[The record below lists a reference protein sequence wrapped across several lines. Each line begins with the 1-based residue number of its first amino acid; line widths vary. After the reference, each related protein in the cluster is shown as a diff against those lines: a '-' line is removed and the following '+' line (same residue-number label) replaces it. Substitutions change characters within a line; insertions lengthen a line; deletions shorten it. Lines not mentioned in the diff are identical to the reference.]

1 MLPVLSSGSFSQQI
15 EHSSLFYDVKGEA
28 KFGCNAIV
36 ALKCIG
42 QKSSFIIVSQ
52 LKMNTGLL
60 RIFFLLR
67 TVPVQI
73 TYVTVTSELLK
84 FVNNGLDDSESL
96 LVLNLVTCELITVG
110 SDNLMEEWLNRSRWL
125 QAEI

>member
-1 MLPVLSSGSFSQQI
+1 MLPVLSSGSFSQKI
-15 EHSSLFYDVKGEA
+15 EHSSLLYDVNGEA

-42 QKSSFIIVSQ
+42 QKSSFIIVVSQ

-67 TVPVQI
+67 AVLVQI

-84 FVNNGLDDSESL
+84 FVNNVSS
-96 LVLNLVTCELITVG
+96 VYCLNLCW
-110 SDNLMEEWLNRSRWL
+110 MFF
-125 QAEI
+125 